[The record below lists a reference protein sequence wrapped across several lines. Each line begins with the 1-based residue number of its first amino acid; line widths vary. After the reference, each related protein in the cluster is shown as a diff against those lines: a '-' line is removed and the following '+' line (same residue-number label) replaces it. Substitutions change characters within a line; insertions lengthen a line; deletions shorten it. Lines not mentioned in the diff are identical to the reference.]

1 MLNFLRF
8 LFGKNPN
15 ESQVKCSACGHS
27 DTFRKFGT
35 WEEGGER
42 GLRGKLPSGHIV
54 VACPKCKK
62 ELKYD
67 SLSGKL
73 EILEVGNEN

>member
-1 MLNFLRF
+1 MWNLLRMLL
-8 LFGKNPN
+8 GKNPN
-15 ESQVKCSACGHS
+15 DAVVCCPSCGHS
-27 DTFRKFGT
+27 DTFRRFGT
-35 WEEGGER
+35 WEEGGQR

-54 VACPKCKK
+54 VACQKCRN

-73 EILEVGNEN
+73 QLFSA